1 MQSNCLSINSY
12 WILST
17 GDPPTTIVP
26 TFLFYAG
33 YYLITSIGIFKKRKK
48 VTNNNDDKKNFFAV
62 IIAARNEENVI
73 GKLIDSLKKQ
83 SYPSEYFDI
92 YVIVNNCTDNTAIEA
107 KKAGAKVISC
117 TEKVSTK
124 GEVLKYTFD
133 LFKDNNKID
142 AYAIFDADNIV
153 HHDFLAKMNDMIN
166 SGYSVA
172 QGFRDTKNIS
182 DNWLTSSYA
191 ILYYFQSLF
200 LNESRYNMGR
210 SSFLNGTGF
219 VIKKEVIDKHG
230 FNPKTVTEDVEFTAM
245 CAINNEKIGF
255 ATDAIT
261 YDEQT
266 NSFDVSWKQRKR
278 WSFGTMECLREYFPT
293 LLKKGIKERNF
304 ECFDVGLFYLSVIS
318 HVVFNLLPIF
328 LLINIIIHFD
338 SLTFD
343 NMLYKIIFIVIS
355 YLFGVVVR
363 IILLKRYNK
372 SFKDNIGGVLLF
384 DLFVISWLPI
394 NFICLFIKS
403 CNWDSIKHNRSV
415 DIENV

>member
-1 MQSNCLSINSY
+1 MLEKIIY
-12 WILST
+12 IL
-17 GDPPTTIVP
+17 GVA
-26 TFLFYAG
+26 FLFYAG

-200 LNESRYNMGR
+200 LNESRYNMGIF
-210 SSFLNGTGF
+210 SFLNGTGF

>member
-1 MQSNCLSINSY
+1 MLEKIIY
-12 WILST
+12 IL
-17 GDPPTTIVP
+17 GAA
-26 TFLFYAG
+26 FLFYAG

-219 VIKKEVIDKHG
+219 VIKKEVIDKNG

>member
-1 MQSNCLSINSY
+1 MLEKIIY
-12 WILST
+12 IL
-17 GDPPTTIVP
+17 GAA
-26 TFLFYAG
+26 FLFYAG

-328 LLINIIIHFD
+328 LLINIIIHFN

-384 DLFVISWLPI
+384 DLFVFSWLPI

>member
-1 MQSNCLSINSY
+1 MLEKIIY
-12 WILST
+12 IL
-17 GDPPTTIVP
+17 GVA
-26 TFLFYAG
+26 FLFYAG

-62 IIAARNEENVI
+62 IVAARNEENVI

-92 YVIVNNCTDNTAIEA
+92 YVIVYNCTDNTAIEA

>member
-1 MQSNCLSINSY
+1 MLEKIIY
-12 WILST
+12 IL
-17 GDPPTTIVP
+17 GAA
-26 TFLFYAG
+26 FLFYAG

-278 WSFGTMECLREYFPT
+278 WSFGTMECLREYFPI

-384 DLFVISWLPI
+384 DLFVFSWLPI

>member
-1 MQSNCLSINSY
+1 MLEKIIY
-12 WILST
+12 IL
-17 GDPPTTIVP
+17 GAA
-26 TFLFYAG
+26 FLFYAG

-200 LNESRYNMGR
+200 LNESRYNMGK

-278 WSFGTMECLREYFPT
+278 WSFGTMECLREYFPI

-304 ECFDVGLFYLSVIS
+304 ECFDVGLFYLSVIL

>member
-1 MQSNCLSINSY
+1 MLEKIIY
-12 WILST
+12 IL
-17 GDPPTTIVP
+17 GVA
-26 TFLFYAG
+26 FLFYAG

-278 WSFGTMECLREYFPT
+278 WSFGTMECLREYFPI

-304 ECFDVGLFYLSVIS
+304 ECFDVGLFYLSVIL

-384 DLFVISWLPI
+384 DLFVFSWLPI

>member
-1 MQSNCLSINSY
+1 MLEKIIY
-12 WILST
+12 IL
-17 GDPPTTIVP
+17 GVA
-26 TFLFYAG
+26 FLFYAG

-48 VTNNNDDKKNFFAV
+48 VTNNDDDKKNFFAV

-92 YVIVNNCTDNTAIEA
+92 YVIVNNCTDNTAREA

-266 NSFDVSWKQRKR
+266 NSFDASWKQRKR
-278 WSFGTMECLREYFPT
+278 WSFGTMECLREYFPI

-304 ECFDVGLFYLSVIS
+304 ECFDVGLFYLSVIL

-328 LLINIIIHFD
+328 LLINIIIHFN

>member
-1 MQSNCLSINSY
+1 MLEKIIY
-12 WILST
+12 IL
-17 GDPPTTIVP
+17 GAA
-26 TFLFYAG
+26 FLFYVG

-62 IIAARNEENVI
+62 IVAARNEENVI

-278 WSFGTMECLREYFPT
+278 WSFGTMECLREYFPI

>member
-1 MQSNCLSINSY
+1 MLEKIIY
-12 WILST
+12 IL
-17 GDPPTTIVP
+17 GVA
-26 TFLFYAG
+26 FLFYAG

-62 IIAARNEENVI
+62 IVAARNEENVI

-278 WSFGTMECLREYFPT
+278 WSFGTMECLREYFT
-293 LLKKGIKERNF
+293 ILLKKGIKERNF
-304 ECFDVGLFYLSVIS
+304 ECFDVGLFYLSVIL

-328 LLINIIIHFD
+328 LLINIIIHFN

-384 DLFVISWLPI
+384 DLFVFSWLPI

>member
-1 MQSNCLSINSY
+1 MLEKIIY
-12 WILST
+12 IL
-17 GDPPTTIVP
+17 GAA
-26 TFLFYAG
+26 FLFYAG

-230 FNPKTVTEDVEFTAM
+230 FNPKTVTEDVEFIAM

-278 WSFGTMECLREYFPT
+278 WSFGTMECLREYFPI

-355 YLFGVVVR
+355 YLFGIVVR

-384 DLFVISWLPI
+384 DLFVFSWLPI

>member
-1 MQSNCLSINSY
+1 MLEKIIY
-12 WILST
+12 IL
-17 GDPPTTIVP
+17 GVA
-26 TFLFYAG
+26 FLFYAG

-245 CAINNEKIGF
+245 CAINNKKIGF

-278 WSFGTMECLREYFPT
+278 WSFGTMECLREYFPI

-304 ECFDVGLFYLSVIS
+304 ECFDVGLFYLSVIL
-318 HVVFNLLPIF
+318 HVVFNLLLIF
-328 LLINIIIHFD
+328 LFINIIIHFN

-384 DLFVISWLPI
+384 DLFIFSWLPI

>member
-1 MQSNCLSINSY
+1 MLEKIIY
-12 WILST
+12 IL
-17 GDPPTTIVP
+17 GVA
-26 TFLFYAG
+26 FLFYAG

-278 WSFGTMECLREYFPT
+278 WSFGTMECLREYFPI

-304 ECFDVGLFYLSVIS
+304 ECFDVGLFYLSVIL

-328 LLINIIIHFD
+328 LLINIIIHFN

>member
-1 MQSNCLSINSY
+1 MLEKIIY
-12 WILST
+12 IL
-17 GDPPTTIVP
+17 GVA
-26 TFLFYAG
+26 FLFYAG

-92 YVIVNNCTDNTAIEA
+92 YVIVNNCTDNTAREA

-266 NSFDVSWKQRKR
+266 NSFDASWKQRKR
-278 WSFGTMECLREYFPT
+278 WSFGTMECLREYFPI

-304 ECFDVGLFYLSVIS
+304 ECFDVGLFYLSVIL

-328 LLINIIIHFD
+328 LLINIIIHFN

-384 DLFVISWLPI
+384 DLFIFSWLPI

>member
-1 MQSNCLSINSY
+1 MMFEKIMY
-12 WILST
+12 VIWIFSL
-17 GDPPTTIVP
+17 IY
-26 TFLFYAG
+26 LG
-33 YYLITSIGIFKKRKK
+33 YFVVTSVGIFKKKK
-48 VTNNNDDKKNFFAV
+48 NNIVSSKKNFFAV
-62 IIAARNEENVI
+62 IIAARNEEDVI

-83 SYPSEYFDI
+83 NYSSKYFDI
-92 YVIVNNCTDNTAIEA
+92 YVIANNCTDNTFEVA
-107 KKAGAKVISC
+107 KKAGAKTILC

-124 GEVLKYTFD
+124 GEVLKYAFD
-133 LFKDNNKID
+133 ILKDNDKID
-142 AYAIFDADNIV
+142 AYAIFDADNVV
-153 HHDFLAKMNDMIN
+153 HPDFLSKMNDMIN

-172 QGFRDTKNIS
+172 QGFRDTKNTS

-191 ILYYFQSLF
+191 ILYYLQSLF
-200 LNESRYNMGR
+200 LNESRYNLGK

-219 VIKKEVIDKHG
+219 IIKKEVIDKHG

-255 ATDAIT
+255 ATEAIT
-261 YDEQT
+261 YDEQV
-266 NSFDVSWKQRKR
+266 SRFDVSWKQRKR

-304 ECFDVGLFYLSVIS
+304 ECFDVGLFYLSVIL
-318 HVVFNLLPIF
+318 HVVFNLLLIF
-328 LLINIIIHFD
+328 LFINIIIHFN

-343 NMLYKIIFIVIS
+343 NMLYKIVFAFIS

-363 IILLKRYNK
+363 ILLLKKYNK

-384 DLFVISWLPI
+384 DLFVISWIPI

>member
-1 MQSNCLSINSY
+1 MLEKIIY
-12 WILST
+12 IL
-17 GDPPTTIVP
+17 GVA
-26 TFLFYAG
+26 FLFYAG

-278 WSFGTMECLREYFPT
+278 WSFGTMECLREYFHT

>member
-1 MQSNCLSINSY
+1 MLEKIIY
-12 WILST
+12 IL
-17 GDPPTTIVP
+17 GAA
-26 TFLFYAG
+26 FLFYAG

-278 WSFGTMECLREYFPT
+278 WSFGTMECLREYFPI

>member
-1 MQSNCLSINSY
+1 MLEKIIY
-12 WILST
+12 IL
-17 GDPPTTIVP
+17 GAA
-26 TFLFYAG
+26 FLFYVG

-62 IIAARNEENVI
+62 IVAARNEENVI

-278 WSFGTMECLREYFPT
+278 WSFGTMECLREYFPI

-384 DLFVISWLPI
+384 DLFVFSWLPI

>member
-1 MQSNCLSINSY
+1 MLEKIIY
-12 WILST
+12 IL
-17 GDPPTTIVP
+17 GVA
-26 TFLFYAG
+26 FLFYAG

-278 WSFGTMECLREYFPT
+278 WSFGTMECLREYFPA

-328 LLINIIIHFD
+328 LLINIIIHFN

-384 DLFVISWLPI
+384 DLFVFSWLPI